1 MELEDRE
8 KDAIVE
14 VAAIEEQPTASLLLL
29 ARIFSVVLHPL
40 FMAIYG
46 ISLLFIYTDF
56 KYIYGSQFSKF
67 IIPVAIFSCFIPMLC
82 IYLFWRTGYV
92 TDFSLKKKEE
102 RFLPFLTTFFSY
114 SVLFY
119 YFFKAGLAI
128 WFLAILLV
136 PLLLLV
142 ICGIVNSYWKISAHM
157 AGIGGLLGSI
167 FSVCYNIKGQNP
179 YGLFIILIILVGV
192 LGVSR
197 LILRRHTP
205 AQVYVGFLV
214 GLVVSYFAV
223 FVGGY
228 FPLLILWLR

>member
-1 MELEDRE
+1 MEIEDNE
-8 KDAIVE
+8 KETIE
-14 VAAIEEQPTASLLLL
+14 QVAEFEEQPNATLLLL

-46 ISLLFIYTDF
+46 VGLLFIYTDF

-67 IIPVAIFSCFIPMLC
+67 IIPVAIFSCLIPMLC
-82 IYLFWRTGYV
+82 LYLFWRTGYV
-92 TDFSLKKKEE
+92 TDFALKKKEE

-114 SVLFY
+114 SILFY
-119 YFFKAGLAI
+119 YFFKAGLTI

-136 PLLLLV
+136 PLLLLIICAV
-142 ICGIVNSYWKISAHM
+142 INSYWKISAHM
-157 AGIGGLLGSI
+157 VGIGSLLGSI

-192 LGVSR
+192 LGVAR